1 MNALLLPALQLMN
14 RISYSRKMLLIS
26 VIFILPLVLVVS
38 LLISKLNHQITTTQ
52 QEHQGLQYITE
63 LGPLLKHLPQHRG
76 MSATYLGGSKS
87 FLGKLQ
93 AQRSI
98 ITKDIQNVDA
108 INREFGAAFQ
118 TDAQWSRI
126 KQAWKTLE
134 NKQFENSDTEV
145 VFKQHSALIADVIA
159 LVRLV
164 ANKSNLTLDPELD
177 SFYLMDSVVNQLPPT
192 IEELAQLRG
201 LASGLLASKLITTAH
216 KQKLTALGSST
227 ASKLQAME
235 LGLASAFEANGGLR
249 EQLAGNL
256 ALLGSSRHTLLEM
269 VDKNILNVENI
280 YEVELGASEAFSIGS
295 KVVDAGF
302 ELMDGATRALEQIL
316 SQRISAMQRELT
328 LAAGGSLAA
337 LVIAIYL
344 FVAFYTSVSNTIASL
359 KQASTRLANS
369 DLTVEFPRDSQDELG
384 DVAAAFN
391 TVTQN
396 FRTLIGQ
403 IGQSTT
409 QLASASTQLHTST
422 VQAQDGAEQQRGQTE
437 QIANVMNEMSSAV
450 RDVAHST
457 QEAEQ
462 AANQAND
469 ETSNGQ
475 HVVGGAINTIDKL
488 AAEVEKA
495 AGVIKDLES
504 DSDKIGSVVDV
515 IRGIAEQ
522 TNLLA
527 LNAAI
532 EAARAGEQGRG
543 FAVVADEVRTLAS
556 RTQSS
561 TEEIQSMIQ
570 RLQTGISEAVKV
582 MQESRSGAQDSVEQA
597 AKAGESLNSIASA
610 VSTITDMNAQ
620 IASASE
626 EQSVVAED
634 INTNLSSIR
643 EVADTAAT
651 GARQSAQS
659 SQDLSTIADELQQL
673 VGRFKLTS

>member
-1 MNALLLPALQLMN
+1 MNALLLPALRLMN
-14 RISYSRKMLLIS
+14 QLSYSRKMLLIS
-26 VIFILPLVLVVS
+26 IVFIAPLVLVIS
-38 LLISKLNHQITTTQ
+38 LLISDLNRQIAATKA
-52 QEHQGLQYITE
+52 ESQGLKYIVALT
-63 LGPLLKHLPQHRG
+63 PLLKHVPQHRG
-76 MSATYLGGSKS
+76 ITATYLGGDKS

-93 AQRSI
+93 AKRNAIS
-98 ITKDIQNVDA
+98 TDIQAIDT
-108 INREFGAAFQ
+108 INRKFGSAFKAA
-118 TDAQWSRI
+118 AHWNRI
-126 KQAWKTLE
+126 KLSWKALASGQHANE
-134 NKQFENSDTEV
+134 DPANIFQW
-145 VFKQHSALIADVIA
+145 HSALIADVIG
-159 LVRLV
+159 LIQRV
-164 ANKSNLTLDPELD
+164 ADKSNLTLDPELD
-177 SFYLMDSVVNQLPPT
+177 SSYLMDTIITKLPST
-192 IEELAQLRG
+192 IEALAQLRG
-201 LASGLLASKLITTAH
+201 LASSLLASKLVTADD
-216 KQKLTALGSST
+216 KQKLLALAAST
-227 ASKLQAME
+227 TIKRDTLTT
-235 LGLASAFEANGGLR
+235 GLESAFEANAGLR
-249 EQLAGNL
+249 SQLSKEL
-256 ALLGSSRHTLLEM
+256 AQFGATQQALIDAVST
-269 VDKNILNVENI
+269 NILNTENI
-280 YEVELGASEAFSIGS
+280 YEVEMEPTELFAIGS
-295 KVVDAGF
+295 KAVNAGF
-302 ELMDGATRALEQIL
+302 GLMEVTGIELEKLLA
-316 SQRISAMQRELT
+316 QRVGEKQGELN
-328 LAAGGSLAA
+328 LAATGSLVA

-344 FVAFYTSVSNTIASL
+344 LIAFYRSVSNTITSL
-359 KQASTRLANS
+359 QQASNRLANS
-369 DLTVEFPRDSQDELG
+369 DLTVDFPCDSQDELG
-384 DVAAAFN
+384 NVAAAFN

-396 FRTLIGQ
+396 FHALIGQ

-409 QLASASTQLHTST
+409 QLASASAQLQSST
-422 VQAQDGAEQQRGQTE
+422 AQARDGAEQQRGQTE

-462 AANQAND
+462 AANQAHE

-475 HVVGGAINTIDKL
+475 QVVGHTINTIDKL
-488 AAEVEKA
+488 ADEVEKA
-495 AGVIKDLES
+495 AGVIKDLET

-515 IRGIAEQ
+515 IRGIAAQ

-582 MQESRSGAQDSVEQA
+582 MEESRSGAQDSVEQA
-597 AKAGESLNSIASA
+597 ARAGESLSSISSVVA
-610 VSTITDMNAQ
+610 TITDMNAQ

-643 EVADTAAT
+643 EVADTAAS

-673 VGRFKLTS
+673 VGRFKLHS